1 MNKLVYS
8 VFKAIFVAV
17 IGVFVFDMVFYLYRA
32 FSINTRMENI
42 TTSMRKV
49 VIENN
54 YMPEE
59 TAQVYQ
65 QVIGQMVSDYNH
77 AKYSVSNGNITFT
90 DSNPNDNFVK
100 GIQWNYGTE
109 AHVNNNELLGL
120 QSEVFSFGTGNGWT
134 TGQRRIVELDMSKP
148 REYGDIQTI
157 QLRVQ
162 VYQPLWG
169 WGSDTSGNGIDPNY
183 RYNGQD
189 AQYWNVNRLG
199 RSIEFSYTYY
209 VPCTKYKSTNTI

>member
-8 VFKAIFVAV
+8 VFKAIFIAI

-109 AHVNNNELLGL
+109 AHVNNNEL
-120 QSEVFSFGTGNGWT
+120 
-134 TGQRRIVELDMSKP
+134 
-148 REYGDIQTI
+148 
-157 QLRVQ
+157 
-162 VYQPLWG
+162 
-169 WGSDTSGNGIDPNY
+169 
-183 RYNGQD
+183 
-189 AQYWNVNRLG
+189 
-199 RSIEFSYTYY
+199 
-209 VPCTKYKSTNTI
+209 